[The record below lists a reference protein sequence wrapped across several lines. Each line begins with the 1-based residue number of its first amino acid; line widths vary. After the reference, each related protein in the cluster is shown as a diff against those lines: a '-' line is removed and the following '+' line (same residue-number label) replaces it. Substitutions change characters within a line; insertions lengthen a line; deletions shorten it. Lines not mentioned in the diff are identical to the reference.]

1 MPLSGKG
8 RAQGPTI
15 GSSGSGKGTGFAQLV
30 VCGALS
36 VVLFTVS
43 CAMGESSPFVSVQW
57 AVQSVVAPVRS
68 LGDLLMTPFDGL
80 ANVFTN
86 LTADQATLTELEA
99 QVAELEAQ
107 VAELEEAQ
115 QTAER
120 LQELLDLQDAYSLQ
134 STAARII
141 SDSTDSWTS
150 TVTIDKGSTSGIEV
164 GMPVTSSSGVIGQ
177 VIEVSATTSV
187 VRLLTDEGSS
197 IAAMVQSTRV
207 QGMLEGSASGTVELT
222 LVRTS
227 QTVEV
232 GDIIVTSG
240 IGGVFPKGLPLGTVT
255 SVEDTG
261 DLYLTITV
269 ELYAEVESAEEVLVI
284 TSLTEDQQADAD
296 DIAEADAQQE
306 DDTVAS
312 DEESDDSSDDS
323 SEDADSVGS
332 DNETG
337 E

>member
-1 MPLSGKG
+1 MPLSVKG
-8 RAQGPTI
+8 RSQGAAI
-15 GSSGSGKGTGFAQLV
+15 GNNGKGTGGAQLV
-30 VCGALS
+30 VCVVVS

-43 CAMGESSPFVSVQW
+43 CATGSDGPLE
-57 AVQSVVAPVRS
+57 VARSAFQTVASPVRY
-68 LGDLLMTPFDGL
+68 LGDLVTSPLDGL
-80 ANVFTN
+80 SNVFAN
-86 LTADQATLTELEA
+86 LTADQATLT
-99 QVAELEAQ
+99 ELEAQ

-164 GMPVTSSSGVIGQ
+164 GMPVTSATGVIGQ

-187 VRLLTDEGSS
+187 VRLLTDENSS
-197 IAAMVQSTRV
+197 ISAMVQSTRV

-284 TSLTEDQQADAD
+284 TSLTEDQMADAD

-312 DEESDDSSDDS
+312 DEESDSDDS
-323 SEDADSVGS
+323 SEDADAGS
-332 DNETG
+332 DDASDDETS

>member
-1 MPLSGKG
+1 MPLSVKG
-8 RAQGPTI
+8 RSQGSAI
-15 GSSGSGKGTGFAQLV
+15 GNTGTGTGGAQLAVCV
-30 VCGALS
+30 VIS

-43 CAMGESSPFVSVQW
+43 CATGSDGPLEVVRS
-57 AVQSVVAPVRS
+57 AVQTVASPVRY
-68 LGDLLMTPFDGL
+68 LGDLVTSPLDGL
-80 ANVFTN
+80 SNVFAN

-164 GMPVTSSSGVIGQ
+164 GMPVTSATGVIGQ

-187 VRLLTDEGSS
+187 VRLLTDENSS
-197 IAAMVQSTRV
+197 ISAMVQSTRV

-284 TSLTEDQQADAD
+284 TSLTEDQMADAD

-306 DDTVAS
+306 DDSVAS
-312 DEESDDSSDDS
+312 DDEADSDSDDGTEDSDD
-323 SEDADSVGS
+323 GS
-332 DNETG
+332 DDETG